1 LSITIPRNGEWSG
14 NSFVLSGAWKRTL
27 NTNLALVRD
36 ERCLHRHTADRPPRF
51 ARVRA
56 VGAQGQGAAS
66 GTLHLRAGG

>member
-1 LSITIPRNGEWSG
+1 MNERAILQ
-14 NSFVLSGAWKRTL
+14 